1 MTTLPTAADVTTATS
16 PEVAPAE
23 RPARRLASLD
33 VARGLVVIASVVLTT
48 LSGPYAQRH
57 APWYGLAPID
67 LLFPSFVTLT
77 GAALALSLRRPLRPG
92 RVARRTLVLI
102 AAGLAFNLVV
112 QQSWDLQ
119 TLRYPGVL
127 QLIAVVGVVV
137 VVVARLLRSWWWAP
151 LLVAAAVLVG
161 YTVLLLQTSG
171 SCPQGL
177 PQPHCN
183 LPGRLDE
190 AVFGIGHTYGAGV
203 HGFDPEGLL
212 PTLGAVASG
221 LIGLVAGL
229 LVTRLRPRL
238 VVPALLG
245 LAASSAAASVVLA
258 GWVPVAKRLWTPAF
272 ACRASAVAVLLLAVC
287 YLVADLGGGR
297 ASRPARLL
305 RGVLWPVVA
314 FGRNSLLV
322 YFGKHLVALGLA
334 AATVAGSG
342 LTLADDLHRRLAG
355 TGALE
360 PFAYAGVML
369 AAWVVVTAVLHSRRW
384 YLRA

>member
-1 MTTLPTAADVTTATS
+1 MTALPGLATDVATT
-16 PEVAPAE
+16 APAE
-23 RPARRLASLD
+23 VPPTARPARRLASLD
-33 VARGLVVIASVVLTT
+33 VARGVVVIASVVLTT

-57 APWYGLAPID
+57 ALWYGLAPID

-77 GAALALSLRRPLRPG
+77 GAALALSLRRPLRPW
-92 RVARRTLVLI
+92 RLARRTLVLL
-102 AAGLAFNLVV
+102 AAGLAFNLIV
-112 QQSWDLQ
+112 QQSWELDR
-119 TLRYPGVL
+119 LRYPGVL
-127 QLIAVVGVVV
+127 QLIAVVGLAV
-137 VVVARLLRSWWWAP
+137 VVVARLLRSWWAP
-151 LLVAAAVLVG
+151 LLIAAAVLIG
-161 YTVLLLQTSG
+161 YTVLLLRASG

-183 LPGRLDE
+183 LPGSVDR
-190 AVFGIGHTYGAGV
+190 AVFGIRHTYGAGV

-212 PTLGAVASG
+212 STFGAMASG

-229 LVTRLRPRL
+229 LVTRLRPRM
-238 VVPALLG
+238 VIPGLLG
-245 LAASSAAASVVLA
+245 LATSSAAASVVLA

-272 ACRASAVAVLLLAVC
+272 ACRASAAAVLLLAVC

-297 ASRPARLL
+297 SSRLGRLL

-322 YFGKHLVALGLA
+322 YFGKHLVALALSTV
-334 AATVAGSG
+334 TVAGG
-342 LTLADDLHRRLAG
+342 VTLSDDLHRRLAG
-355 TGALE
+355 AGTYE

-369 AAWVVVTAVLHSRRW
+369 AGWVLVTAALHVRRW